1 MDSIQKKKLINWIV
15 ASVILTLFFT
25 LFFFLNDPLSGHL
38 IPSQIVM
45 ILSNSFLPAGVVNL
59 AVAGFILIGRTG
71 IFDTV
76 AFGFIV
82 FGESFRKEVVRRY
95 DSAYTYKKIRDDKR
109 RANPPYLL
117 PYWLLGGI
125 SFGIAVVLT
134 IVFMC
139 M

>member
-1 MDSIQKKKLINWIV
+1 MDSIQRKRLINWIV
-15 ASVILTLFFT
+15 ASVILTLFFC
-25 LFFFLNDPLSGHL
+25 LFFFINDPFSEHV

-59 AVAGFILIGRTG
+59 AVAGLILIGRTG
-71 IFDTV
+71 LFDTV

-82 FGESFRKEVVRRY
+82 FGESFKKEVVRRY
-95 DSAYTYKKIRDDKR
+95 DSAYTYKRIRDEKR

-117 PYWLLGGI
+117 PYWVLGAAALAI
-125 SFGIAVVLT
+125 SLAFTIAY
-134 IVFMC
+134 MC

>member
-1 MDSIQKKKLINWIV
+1 MSTQKKKLINWIV
-15 ASVILTLFFT
+15 ASVILTLFFA
-25 LFFFLNDPLSGHL
+25 LFFFLNEPFSEHL

-71 IFDTV
+71 LFDTV

-82 FGESFRKEVVRRY
+82 FGESFKKEVVRRY
-95 DSAYTYKKIRDDKR
+95 DSAYTYKKIRDEKR

-117 PYWLLGGI
+117 PYWVLGGV
-125 SFGIAVVLT
+125 SLGIAIVLT
-134 IVFMC
+134 IVFMY